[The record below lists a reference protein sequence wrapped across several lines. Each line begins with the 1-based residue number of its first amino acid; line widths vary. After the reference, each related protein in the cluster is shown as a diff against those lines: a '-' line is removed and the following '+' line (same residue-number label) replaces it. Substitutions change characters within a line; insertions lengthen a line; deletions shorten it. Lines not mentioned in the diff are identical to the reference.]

1 MRCEIEKGNGILLFG
16 GTFDPIHHGHLLVS
30 RWAAEQLAVARVVLI
45 PSAVPPHKVG
55 TQVTAALDRMQMA
68 QRAVEGDDVF
78 EVSDCEL
85 QREGP
90 SFTLDTLRHFRRLYP
105 DDINLYWLIG
115 ADSLPEL
122 AGWHEV
128 KRLVDE
134 CTIVTAAR
142 PGFDTGDLSALDAVL
157 EEPQIRR
164 IRQHVLNVP
173 QMEISSTEIRDRVRQ
188 GQSIRYL
195 VPAPVAEYIHKQRLY
210 HGPE

>member
-1 MRCEIEKGNGILLFG
+1 MRCGIEKGKGVLLFG

-30 RWAAEQLAVARVVLI
+30 QWAAERLGAARVVLI

-55 TQVTAALDRMQMA
+55 NRVTAASDRMQMA
-68 QRAVEGDDVF
+68 RRAVEDDDAF

-85 QREGP
+85 HREGP
-90 SFTLDTLRHFRRLYP
+90 SYTLDTVRHFRRLYP

-142 PGFDTGDLSALDAVL
+142 PGTDAGDLSALDAVL
-157 EEPQIRR
+157 EENQISK
-164 IRQHVLNVP
+164 IRQHILNIP
-173 QMEISSTEIRDRVRQ
+173 QMEISSTEIRDRARQ
-188 GQSIRYL
+188 GQSIRYF
-195 VPAPVAEYIHKQRLY
+195 VPAPVADYIHNHRLY
-210 HGPE
+210 CSR